1 MLELLTVGEMAAA
14 DAATI
19 AAGTPGIELMEAAGR
34 AVAGAAFARWAPR
47 PTLVLCGPGNNGG
60 DGYVAARLLA
70 EAGWPV
76 RLGAL
81 VPRERLAGDAAIAAA
96 RWRGPIAAVAE
107 GALAERPLVL
117 DALFGAG
124 LSRPLDGPALAV
136 VEAIAKQD
144 LDCVGIDVPSGVA
157 GDTGQVLGA
166 APPCRVTV
174 TFFRRK
180 PGHLLLPGRSLC
192 GEIVVADIGIADGVL
207 SRIGPKQRENAPAV
221 WRDQLPRRRADD
233 HKYRRGHAL
242 LIGGPAMSGAIRL
255 AARAARRVG
264 AGLVTVAAPFDSLA
278 AAAGDWPGTIVRPLG
293 GVEDFPALLE
303 DERRNVLLLG
313 PGAGVG
319 NETRERTLAMLG
331 TGRSCVL
338 DADALTSFAGASAE
352 LFGARRGAC
361 VMTPHEGEFARLF
374 ALPAALGKL
383 EQARRAAAASGAVV
397 LLKGGDTVIA
407 APDGHALINVNAPPT
422 LATAGSGDVLAGLIA
437 GLLAQGVAPL
447 SAAGAAAWMHG
458 AAAAAFG
465 PGLIAEDIVEQL
477 PAVLRGLADQAAG

>member
-76 RLGAL
+76 RLAAL
-81 VPRERLAGDAAIAAA
+81 VPRERLAGDAAIAAS

-107 GALAERPLVL
+107 GALAERPLVV
-117 DALFGAG
+117 DGLFGAG

-136 VEAIAKQD
+136 VEAIAKRD
-144 LDCVGIDVPSGVA
+144 LDCLGIDVPSGVA

-192 GEIVVADIGIADGVL
+192 GEIVVADIGIPEGVL
-207 SRIGPKQRENAPAV
+207 SRITPKQRENAPAA

-242 LIGGPAMSGAIRL
+242 LIGGAAMSGAIRL

-278 AAAGDWPGTIVRPLG
+278 AVAGDWPGTIVRPLG
-293 GVEDFPALLE
+293 GVEDFAALLE
-303 DERRNVLLLG
+303 DERRNALLLG

-319 NETRERTLAMLG
+319 GETRSRTLAMLG

-352 LFGARRGAC
+352 LFEARRGPC

-374 ALPAALGKL
+374 DLPPALGKL
-383 EQARRAAAASGAVV
+383 EQARRAAAASGAVI

-407 APDGHALINVNAPPT
+407 TPDGHALINVNAPPT

-447 SAAGAAAWMHG
+447 SAAAAAAWMHG
-458 AAAAAFG
+458 AAAASFG

-477 PAVLRGLADQAAG
+477 PTVLRGLAAEGGG